1 MLILGGRHLPSGGGG
16 KDRLQLARAE
26 AAKSQRHVFPAPRS
40 PQGASPDLLFG
51 LWTLQE
57 GGDVME
63 PRRVCAPAPQGWG
76 ADRGGWRAQ
85 PIGAGR
91 AEGLCDTDRRD
102 PAGIGE
108 RAGASR
114 DRVRH
119 LSGDR
124 GPCKP
129 SPTMALPPL
138 FHTLQH
144 PAWETGLQTWRKVL
158 DPSPEPRSH
167 MRWRKRAGARL
178 EDPRALWEPRWWSWC
193 WGLPA
198 QGAPSTSGPCRM
210 VSSCFGKPRRNTS
223 PSPASRRPQ
232 TSACRLGQR
241 GGVWGVGRGRQ
252 ATAGARVSGTGSQIQ
267 RVWATAAAAGPSSS
281 RKPPTQQESSHHD
294 NRKVIAE
301 AESSSP
307 AWSPRRPPAVTIPRG
322 ACCGQAQGHIRNSC
336 PGRPTTGA
344 KTDAWPQSQ
353 PGLRLWVPRG
363 WDSGERPGS
372 EAPCPPPPPCLP
384 ASQAPDPF

>member
-1 MLILGGRHLPSGGGG
+1 MLIPGGRHLPSGGGG
-16 KDRLQLARAE
+16 KDRLQLACAE

-40 PQGASPDLLFG
+40 PQGTSLDLLFG
-51 LWTLQE
+51 LWTLRE
-57 GGDVME
+57 GGYVME
-63 PRRVCAPAPQGWG
+63 PRWACAPPRRVGGQTEGVGGGHRAPI
-76 ADRGGWRAQ
+76 R
-85 PIGAGR
+85 AGR

-114 DRVRH
+114 DRVGH

-129 SPTMALPPL
+129 SPTIALPPL

-144 PAWETGLQTWRKVL
+144 PTWETGLQTWRKVL
-158 DPSPEPRSH
+158 DPSPEPRGH

-178 EDPRALWEPRWWSWC
+178 EDPRALWEPKRRSGC

-232 TSACRLGQR
+232 TSAGRPGQR
-241 GGVWGVGRGRQ
+241 GGVWGVGQGRQ
-252 ATAGARVSGTGSQIQ
+252 AAEGAGRL
-267 RVWATAAAAGPSSS
+267 GPGC
-281 RKPPTQQESSHHD
+281 Q
-294 NRKVIAE
+294 
-301 AESSSP
+301 
-307 AWSPRRPPAVTIPRG
+307 
-322 ACCGQAQGHIRNSC
+322 GQAHGYGC
-336 PGRPTTGA
+336 CCYT
-344 KTDAWPQSQ
+344 K
-353 PGLRLWVPRG
+353 
-363 WDSGERPGS
+363 
-372 EAPCPPPPPCLP
+372 
-384 ASQAPDPF
+384 F